1 MLRNLIAAI
10 AAAAVVAAPAA
21 AAELPRYDEQG
32 ARRSGAAATAY
43 FRIPLGGPRDK
54 APRAGLKLAML
65 HDYRDARAQTA
76 RVIEAETFDLRLT
89 GHKNPT
95 LYVAGRPVT
104 GAEARKQNLGPV
116 NTAVTVVVLVAAVV
130 GVYYISR
137 AVSDSGDE

>member
-1 MLRNLIAAI
+1 MLKNLIAAT
-10 AAAAVVAAPAA
+10 AAAAMIAAPAA

-43 FRIPLGGPRDK
+43 FRIPLGGPREK
-54 APRAGLKLAML
+54 APRAGLKLGMK
-65 HDYRDARAQTA
+65 HEYRDAKGQMA

-89 GHKNPT
+89 GQKKPA
-95 LYVAGRPVT
+95 LYLAGRPVT

>member
-1 MLRNLIAAI
+1 MFRNLIAA
-10 AAAAVVAAPAA
+10 AAAAAMAAAPAA

-43 FRIPLGGPRDK
+43 FRVPLGGPREK
-54 APRAGLKLAML
+54 APRAGLKLAMM
-65 HDYRDARAQTA
+65 HDYRHARAQTA

-89 GHKNPT
+89 GQKKPT
-95 LYVAGRPVT
+95 LYLAGRPVT
-104 GAEARKQNLGPV
+104 GEEARKQNLGPV
-116 NTAVTVVVLVAAVV
+116 GSAVTIVILVAAVV